1 MAPAIDLDATVAR
14 LRALPEP
21 QKISLS
27 GALAVLMGRRSH
39 GWNLEAVQPGSD
51 GPPFCAW
58 LLEHIMVVLLQLPAE
73 LLEGLKPL
81 TEPQASVWGEAI
93 PQEAMPPL
101 ADPAPFLERL
111 PASASAREELMHG
124 LLLLVATGTSGGGEA
139 PKYAGYDARS
149 RQLLQDMARRNGK
162 PADHANRC
170 HHIKRPPLERNTRG
184 HRTAG
189 TSGKSDKSQFSEQ
202 ESRFDPRNQGE

>member
-1 MAPAIDLDATVAR
+1 MTASAGRASPLREASTGASRESVLRPVESSRSPLMAAPAPAIDLDATVAR

-39 GWNLEAVQPGSD
+39 GWNLEAVRPGSD

-81 TEPQASVWGEAI
+81 TEPQA
-93 PQEAMPPL
+93 
-101 ADPAPFLERL
+101 
-111 PASASAREELMHG
+111 
-124 LLLLVATGTSGGGEA
+124 
-139 PKYAGYDARS
+139 
-149 RQLLQDMARRNGK
+149 
-162 PADHANRC
+162 
-170 HHIKRPPLERNTRG
+170 
-184 HRTAG
+184 
-189 TSGKSDKSQFSEQ
+189 
-202 ESRFDPRNQGE
+202 

>member
-1 MAPAIDLDATVAR
+1 MAETIDLDATVAR

-39 GWNLEAVQPGSD
+39 GWNLEPVHPGSD

-81 TEPQASVWGEAI
+81 TEPQASVWGEAM
-93 PQEAMPPL
+93 PQEQLPGSGL
-101 ADPAPFLERL
+101 GLFL
-111 PASASAREELMHG
+111 
-124 LLLLVATGTSGGGEA
+124 
-139 PKYAGYDARS
+139 
-149 RQLLQDMARRNGK
+149 Q
-162 PADHANRC
+162 
-170 HHIKRPPLERNTRG
+170 
-184 HRTAG
+184 
-189 TSGKSDKSQFSEQ
+189 
-202 ESRFDPRNQGE
+202 

>member
-1 MAPAIDLDATVAR
+1 MDAPAPAIDLDATVAR

-81 TEPQASVWGEAI
+81 TEPQASVWGEAM

-139 PKYAGYDARS
+139 PKYNGYDARS
-149 RQLLQDMARRNGK
+149 RQLLQDMARALGV
-162 PADHANRC
+162 PW
-170 HHIKRPPLERNTRG
+170 
-184 HRTAG
+184 HRMARREAEG
-189 TSGKSDKSQFSEQ
+189 
-202 ESRFDPRNQGE
+202 